1 MKAKVW
7 TMVAAGMLSVSL
19 LVAGCNGS
27 ETEETGKDP
36 DAVQETETEGTEPA
50 EETEQTN
57 TDVSYEVEQ
66 QTFRKDDLCD
76 ISYPQITGWKLE
88 DKQEEWNRTFEKYIE
103 NAIQDIG
110 ENDKVDIYF
119 DVEEQSDELLSM
131 TINYY
136 YEMEG
141 GVHPSSAMQSIN
153 VNMQTGEKV
162 TFADLAD
169 PEKTAQLLFD
179 GTEGYTIIEP
189 PETTMQDILSYNFIW
204 MEPTEEALTKSL
216 THFDHDTEDYG
227 ENETMGYSFRWN
239 GKVCLIFYLSHAQGD
254 YAVVQLDE

>member
-1 MKAKVW
+1 
-7 TMVAAGMLSVSL
+7 MVAAGMLSVSL

-204 MEPTEEALTKSL
+204 MEPTEEALAKSL

>member
-27 ETEETGKDP
+27 ETEEIGKDS

-88 DKQEEWNRTFEKYIE
+88 DKQEEWRKC
-103 NAIQDIG
+103 
-110 ENDKVDIYF
+110 
-119 DVEEQSDELLSM
+119 
-131 TINYY
+131 
-136 YEMEG
+136 
-141 GVHPSSAMQSIN
+141 HP
-153 VNMQTGEKV
+153 
-162 TFADLAD
+162 
-169 PEKTAQLLFD
+169 
-179 GTEGYTIIEP
+179 GYRR
-189 PETTMQDILSYNFIW
+189 
-204 MEPTEEALTKSL
+204 K
-216 THFDHDTEDYG
+216 
-227 ENETMGYSFRWN
+227 
-239 GKVCLIFYLSHAQGD
+239 
-254 YAVVQLDE
+254 

>member
-27 ETEETGKDP
+27 ETEEIGKDS

-88 DKQEEWNRTFEKYIE
+88 DKQEEWNRTFEKYVE

-141 GVHPSSAMQSIN
+141 GAHPSSAMQSIN

-204 MEPTEEALTKSL
+204 MEPTQEALAKSL